1 LTFFCEDFQAFK
13 RLCLFWRGLHWST
26 SLLLLL
32 FSHMFLSL
40 LRLDLQQVPE
50 IVELFL

>member
-32 FSHMFLSL
+32 FFTYVLVAASIGSATGS
-40 LRLDLQQVPE
+40 
-50 IVELFL
+50 